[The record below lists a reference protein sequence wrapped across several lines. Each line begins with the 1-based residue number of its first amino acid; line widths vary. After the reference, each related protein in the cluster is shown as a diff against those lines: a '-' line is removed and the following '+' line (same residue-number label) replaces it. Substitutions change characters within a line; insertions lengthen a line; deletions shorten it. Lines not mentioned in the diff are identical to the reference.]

1 MSYYLIMAGTAAES
15 SDMGDGE
22 KFAAVAV
29 LFVITFSLPIW
40 CLFKWI
46 WYHPHVNMSKL
57 KERLDKSNALK
68 ERLTSTEQL
77 MIDLDLQNLEQYNIR
92 GKGITI
98 SWSDNVS
105 GQDRQIHFMIDGK
118 SDSGKGLR
126 NLAKVI
132 HKETKKELLKTV
144 YRLPK
149 RHGKSEPNNVI
160 TFNDIGD

>member
-1 MSYYLIMAGTAAES
+1 MNFNILIAEA
-15 SDMGDGE
+15 SDLTNGE
-22 KFAAVAV
+22 IFTFGV
-29 LFVITFSLPIW
+29 LSIIFSLLLPLW
-40 CLFKWI
+40 GLFKWI

-57 KERLDKSNALK
+57 KERLEKSNALK
-68 ERLTSTEQL
+68 ERLSSTEQL

-98 SWSDNVS
+98 LWSDNVS
-105 GQDRQIHFMIDGK
+105 GQDRQLHFMIDGK
-118 SDSGKGLR
+118 NNSSKELR

-144 YRLPK
+144 YKLPK

-160 TFNDIGD
+160 TFNDVGD

>member
-1 MSYYLIMAGTAAES
+1 
-15 SDMGDGE
+15 
-22 KFAAVAV
+22 
-29 LFVITFSLPIW
+29 
-40 CLFKWI
+40 
-46 WYHPHVNMSKL
+46 MSKL

-118 SDSGKGLR
+118 SDSSKELR

>member
-1 MSYYLIMAGTAAES
+1 MAET
-15 SDMGDGE
+15 SDLSNDEVG
-22 KFAAVAV
+22 AAVFLIIFLLLP
-29 LFVITFSLPIW
+29 LFWVI
-40 CLFKWI
+40 FKWI

-57 KERLDKSNALK
+57 KERLEKSNALK
-68 ERLTSTEQL
+68 ERLSSTEQL

-105 GQDRQIHFMIDGK
+105 GQDRQLHFIIDGK
-118 SDSGKGLR
+118 SDSSKELR

-144 YRLPK
+144 YKLPK
-149 RHGKSEPNNVI
+149 RHGKSDPNNVI

>member
-1 MSYYLIMAGTAAES
+1 MKFYLLMAETSDLSNDEIGAAA
-15 SDMGDGE
+15 
-22 KFAAVAV
+22 F
-29 LFVITFSLPIW
+29 LIIFFLLPLLWLI
-40 CLFKWI
+40 FKWI

-57 KERLDKSNALK
+57 KERLEKSNTLK
-68 ERLTSTEQL
+68 ERLSSTEQL

-105 GQDRQIHFMIDGK
+105 GQDRQLHFMIDGK
-118 SDSGKGLR
+118 SDTSKELR

-144 YRLPK
+144 YKLPK

-160 TFNDIGD
+160 TFNGIED

>member
-1 MSYYLIMAGTAAES
+1 MNFNILMAET
-15 SDMGDGE
+15 SDLTNGE
-22 KFAAVAV
+22 IFTLGV
-29 LFVITFSLPIW
+29 LSIIFSLLLPLW
-40 CLFKWI
+40 GLFKWI

-57 KERLDKSNALK
+57 KERLEKSNALK
-68 ERLTSTEQL
+68 ERLSSTEQL

-98 SWSDNVS
+98 LWSDNVS
-105 GQDRQIHFMIDGK
+105 GQDRQLHFMIDGK
-118 SDSGKGLR
+118 NNSSKELR

-144 YRLPK
+144 YKLPK

-160 TFNDIGD
+160 TFNDVGD

>member
-1 MSYYLIMAGTAAES
+1 MDFYLLMTETADLS
-15 SDMGDGE
+15 SDEVG
-22 KFAAVAV
+22 AAAF
-29 LFVITFSLPIW
+29 LIIFFLLPLLWLI
-40 CLFKWI
+40 FKWI

-57 KERLDKSNALK
+57 KERLEKSNVLK
-68 ERLTSTEQL
+68 ERLSSTEQL

-105 GQDRQIHFMIDGK
+105 GQDRQLHFMIDGK
-118 SDSGKGLR
+118 NDTSKELR

-144 YRLPK
+144 YKLPK

>member
-1 MSYYLIMAGTAAES
+1 MKFYLLMAET
-15 SDMGDGE
+15 SDLSNDEVG
-22 KFAAVAV
+22 AAVFLIIFLLLP
-29 LFVITFSLPIW
+29 LFWVI
-40 CLFKWI
+40 FKWI

-57 KERLDKSNALK
+57 KERLEKSNALK
-68 ERLTSTEQL
+68 ERLSSTEQL

-105 GQDRQIHFMIDGK
+105 GQDRQLHFIIDGK
-118 SDSGKGLR
+118 SDSSKELR

-144 YRLPK
+144 YKLPK

>member
-1 MSYYLIMAGTAAES
+1 MKFYLLMAQT
-15 SDMGDGE
+15 SDLSNDEVG
-22 KFAAVAV
+22 AAVFLIIFLLLP
-29 LFVITFSLPIW
+29 LFWVI
-40 CLFKWI
+40 FKWI
-46 WYHPHVNMSKL
+46 WYHPHVNMNKL
-57 KERLDKSNALK
+57 KERLEKSNALK
-68 ERLTSTEQL
+68 ERLSSTEQL

-105 GQDRQIHFMIDGK
+105 GQDRQLHFMIDGK
-118 SDSGKGLR
+118 SDTSKELR

-144 YRLPK
+144 YKLPK

>member
-1 MSYYLIMAGTAAES
+1 MDFYLLMTETADLS
-15 SDMGDGE
+15 SDEVG
-22 KFAAVAV
+22 AAAF
-29 LFVITFSLPIW
+29 LIIFFLLPLLWLI
-40 CLFKWI
+40 FKWI

-57 KERLDKSNALK
+57 KERLEKSNTLK
-68 ERLTSTEQL
+68 ERLSSTEQL

-105 GQDRQIHFMIDGK
+105 GQDRQLHFMIDGK
-118 SDSGKGLR
+118 SDTSKELR
-126 NLAKVI
+126 NLARVI

-144 YRLPK
+144 YKLPK

>member
-1 MSYYLIMAGTAAES
+1 MAET
-15 SDMGDGE
+15 SDLSNDEVG
-22 KFAAVAV
+22 AAVFLIIFLLLP
-29 LFVITFSLPIW
+29 LFWVI
-40 CLFKWI
+40 FKWI

-57 KERLDKSNALK
+57 KERLEKSNALK
-68 ERLTSTEQL
+68 ERLSSTEQL
-77 MIDLDLQNLEQYNIR
+77 MIDLDLQNLEHSNIR

-105 GQDRQIHFMIDGK
+105 GQDRQLHFIIDGK
-118 SDSGKGLR
+118 SDSSKELR

-144 YRLPK
+144 YKLPK

>member
-1 MSYYLIMAGTAAES
+1 MKFYLLMAQT
-15 SDMGDGE
+15 SDLSNDEVG
-22 KFAAVAV
+22 AAVF
-29 LFVITFSLPIW
+29 LIIFFLLPLLWLI
-40 CLFKWI
+40 FKWI

-57 KERLDKSNALK
+57 KERLEKSNALK
-68 ERLTSTEQL
+68 ERLSSTEQL

-105 GQDRQIHFMIDGK
+105 GQDRQLHFMIDGK
-118 SDSGKGLR
+118 SDTSKELR

-144 YRLPK
+144 YKLPK

>member
-1 MSYYLIMAGTAAES
+1 MKFYLLMAET
-15 SDMGDGE
+15 SDLSNDEVG
-22 KFAAVAV
+22 AAVFLIIFLLLP
-29 LFVITFSLPIW
+29 LFWVI
-40 CLFKWI
+40 FKWI

-57 KERLDKSNALK
+57 KERLEKSNALK
-68 ERLTSTEQL
+68 ERLSSAEQL

-105 GQDRQIHFMIDGK
+105 GQDRQLHFMIDGK
-118 SDSGKGLR
+118 SDTSKELR

>member
-1 MSYYLIMAGTAAES
+1 MNFNLLMAET
-15 SDMGDGE
+15 SDLTNGE
-22 KFAAVAV
+22 IFTLGVLSFAFT
-29 LFVITFSLPIW
+29 LFLPLW
-40 CLFKWI
+40 GVFKWI

-57 KERLDKSNALK
+57 KERLEKSNALK
-68 ERLTSTEQL
+68 ERLSSTEQL

-98 SWSDNVS
+98 LWSDNVS
-105 GQDRQIHFMIDGK
+105 GQDRQLHFMIDGK
-118 SDSGKGLR
+118 NDSSKELR

-144 YRLPK
+144 YKLPK

-160 TFNDIGD
+160 TFNDVGD